1 MHVCEKCRFWSEMCA
16 QAIGKGPMEALCL
29 SENGPKKGKMVE
41 ESFSCPAWKS
51 GHLGAVDDPARH
63 EEYED

>member
-1 MHVCEKCRFWSEMCA
+1 MCA